1 MIVWSGK
8 CVTENSKIKDGF
20 ISYNLLLAYSLPA
33 KKKATL
39 LGRTLVDESA
49 QKACLRVFIS

>member
-33 KKKATL
+33 KKSDFAWENV
-39 LGRTLVDESA
+39 G
-49 QKACLRVFIS
+49 